1 NMEDKDKVAKVK
13 EAVKSKLDLAGK
25 KKNENTDKKSKR
37 IILEAKEW
45 GSKLRK
51 AGVEE
56 ENIKKASDIINKL
69 QNQEATLKEMDWLE
83 KNIVPYLGPLRR
95 KGAELLISAAR
106 GAIKG
111 QKDQIIQR
119 SLEMSGYS
127 YGFFDLIKI
136 LFYKFTNT
144 RLFPQTYKQLTCTE
158 AIARV
163 YDGLGIKLVDKED
176 YDLIFPEDIE
186 KSDKLISV

>member
-1 NMEDKDKVAKVK
+1 MLKQKTNYQTGDILLYDRLGDGWQRRWFGKLVQLFNE
-13 EAVKSKLDLAGK
+13 SKYVHTA
-25 KKNENTDKKSKR
+25 
-37 IILEAKEW
+37 I
-45 GSKLRK
+45 
-51 AGVEE
+51 
-56 ENIKKASDIINKL
+56 
-69 QNQEATLKEMDWLE
+69 
-83 KNIVPYLGPLRR
+83 YLGEHEDFGSIIAESVASGFLIRVHDNLGDKQLRYK
-95 KGAELLISAAR
+95 KGLTE
-106 GAIKG
+106 G